1 MLVISMALTICQQHK
16 LLLRL
21 RTFKQNIK
29 ISEQRLLRSKHLFF
43 INLSNSVSIDYEK
56 CVTLIK
62 ELKCNNIDQWQSV
75 IEELKL

>member
-1 MLVISMALTICQQHK
+1 MLVISMALTICQPHK